1 MQHTNQ
7 GHYGVYIFRG
17 LFDASYLN
25 LLLDKTLQLTHVDSM
40 HNKTNVKAN
49 MTDYQALIKD
59 PDFSFLID
67 TTLSFLKTCIMLRTP
82 HWKNDPLIEI
92 RDCWGMQFKKG
103 QLTQTHTHSG
113 ISWSG
118 VFCVRSED
126 ETKIVFPDMDHA
138 ETISGNTLFLFPG
151 IMPHY
156 TTEYTSDVPR
166 VAIGFNININ
176 QGG

>member
-59 PDFSFLID
+59 PDFF
-67 TTLSFLKTCIMLRTP
+67 FNRHNLKFS
-82 HWKNDPLIEI
+82 KNLHYV
-92 RDCWGMQFKKG
+92 K
-103 QLTQTHTHSG
+103 
-113 ISWSG
+113 
-118 VFCVRSED
+118 
-126 ETKIVFPDMDHA
+126 
-138 ETISGNTLFLFPG
+138 NTSL
-151 IMPHY
+151 
-156 TTEYTSDVPR
+156 EK
-166 VAIGFNININ
+166 
-176 QGG
+176 